1 MTEHDQFMH
10 MALEAARVG
19 AAQGNRPVG
28 SVIVR
33 GGAVIST
40 GYNTVISEGDP
51 TNHAET
57 VAIRTACH
65 DLDTLEL
72 SGATLYT
79 TMEPCPM
86 CLWAISITRIDRL
99 VLGARHAAFRPLD
112 YGDYSV
118 ERLLDLSG
126 RKLDLVT
133 GVLTDACE
141 AMRRD

>member
-1 MTEHDQFMH
+1 MTEHDQLMH
-10 MALEAARVG
+10 MALEAGRVG
-19 AAQGNRPVG
+19 AAQGNRAIG

-33 GGAVIST
+33 DGTVIGT

-57 VAIRTACH
+57 VAIRAACR

-72 SGATLYT
+72 PGATLYT

-86 CLWAISITRIDRL
+86 CLWAISIAGIDRL
-99 VLGARHAAFRPLD
+99 VLGARHAAFHPHD

-118 ERLLDLSG
+118 ERLLELTG
-126 RKLDLVT
+126 RTLDLVT
-133 GVLTDACE
+133 GVLTDECE
-141 AMRRD
+141 AMRRG